1 MQCQVYYYYILQLTY
16 LNIILIRK
24 NKKKNKKRREGGK
37 KKNHQEKSC
46 YILIDIEMIHISI
59 TRKNK
64 ADFLFDENENQA
76 KPPLQSSPPQEKK
89 RKQKNTYLER
99 PPDYY
104 TYSRVDRTERGT
116 LVHN

>member
-1 MQCQVYYYYILQLTY
+1 
-16 LNIILIRK
+16 
-24 NKKKNKKRREGGK
+24 
-37 KKNHQEKSC
+37 
-46 YILIDIEMIHISI
+46 MIHISI

-64 ADFLFDENENQA
+64 ADILFDEMKTKQN
-76 KPPLQSSPPQEKK
+76 PLYNRRRRKK
-89 RKQKNTYLER
+89 KKKNTYLER

>member
-1 MQCQVYYYYILQLTY
+1 MKMKTKQNPLY
-16 LNIILIRK
+16 NRRRRK
-24 NKKKNKKRREGGK
+24 K
-37 KKNHQEKSC
+37 
-46 YILIDIEMIHISI
+46 
-59 TRKNK
+59 
-64 ADFLFDENENQA
+64 
-76 KPPLQSSPPQEKK
+76 KK

>member
-16 LNIILIRK
+16 LNIIIIRK
-24 NKKKNKKRREGGK
+24 NKKKEQKRREGGK
-37 KKNHQEKSC
+37 KKNHQKKSC

-64 ADFLFDENENQA
+64 ADFLFGENENQA

-89 RKQKNTYLER
+89 KKTEKYLPRKTSRLLYLFSSR
-99 PPDYY
+99 PNRAGHFS
-104 TYSRVDRTERGT
+104 T
-116 LVHN
+116 